1 MEDDTENCELISFLL
16 EYIQFLSVFATIN
29 KKHSFK
35 NSWTVFF
42 FPKMPCLTLHGTEL
56 LAVNF
61 ADEEEINIGGLSSRS
76 ALPKWE
82 PLILYGHLNLDLI

>member
-1 MEDDTENCELISFLL
+1 
-16 EYIQFLSVFATIN
+16 
-29 KKHSFK
+29 
-35 NSWTVFF
+35 
-42 FPKMPCLTLHGTEL
+42 MPCLTLHGTEL

>member
-1 MEDDTENCELISFLL
+1 MPLL
-16 EYIQFLSVFATIN
+16 TKNTVLKIHEQF
-29 KKHSFK
+29 
-35 NSWTVFF
+35 FF